1 MIHNGPKLIAGG
13 EYNQVLELI
22 EDLPR
27 ETRGH
32 IQIETLECFANL
44 AGWVSHAYKSCK
56 LRWWRL
62 RKRLINS
69 GANEATLILVS
80 LLKDENPYLRLYAA
94 ELLGYIGDE
103 RALKAL
109 REMGKNDEKSNVK
122 RYAKKAYEQI
132 SGEKFLD

>member
-1 MIHNGPKLIAGG
+1 M
-13 EYNQVLELI
+13 
-22 EDLPR
+22 
-27 ETRGH
+27 
-32 IQIETLECFANL
+32 
-44 AGWVSHAYKSCK
+44 
-56 LRWWRL
+56 RWWRL